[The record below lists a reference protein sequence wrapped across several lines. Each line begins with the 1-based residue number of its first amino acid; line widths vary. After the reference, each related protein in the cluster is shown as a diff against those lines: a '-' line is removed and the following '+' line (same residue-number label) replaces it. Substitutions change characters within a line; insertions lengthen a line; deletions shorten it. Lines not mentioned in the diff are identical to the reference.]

1 MTEREQVF
9 YPSVPKIGEK
19 CAVFGICGS
28 NSLEISRL
36 TAKGLFSLQHRG
48 QESSGITTS
57 DGENIYSHK
66 KLGLV
71 SQVYD
76 EESLNSL
83 VGNLSIGHNRYAT
96 YSRGFGADHLQPVI
110 DQSRRFTLAHNGNLP
125 DTAKIE
131 TFLNEHGIKTNQFN
145 DTEMMHAAISYY
157 MEKGSSLDAAIM
169 EAVPLFSG
177 AFSLLAM
184 DKQKIVA
191 LRDKNGIRPFSIGSL
206 DNGYV
211 FSSETCALDT
221 VGARFIRSVNPG
233 EMVVADENGLLSVE
247 FGQGEQKLD
256 IFEFVYFS
264 RPDSV
269 LLGKLVYSVRKNFG
283 KILAEEH
290 PIKGDIVIPVPDS
303 GTPAAIGYSQT
314 SGIPFEEGLIKNRYI
329 GRTFITPGANKR
341 SEDVALKL
349 NPLPQV
355 LSNKRVIVVDD
366 SIVRGT
372 TSKKLVALLRD
383 AGAREVHLVITC
395 PPIKFPDYYGIDT
408 PNQKD
413 LIGANKSVDEIRQF
427 ISADSLSFL
436 SLEGTIKATGLP
448 KDVFSTS
455 CFTGEYPIDI
465 GKRKQEITY

>member
-1 MTEREQVF
+1 MTEREQS
-9 YPSVPKIGEK
+9 PHLSAPKTGEK
-19 CAVFGICGS
+19 CAVFGIYS
-28 NSLEISRL
+28 NSLDNSHI

-57 DGENIYSHK
+57 DGENIYSHRK
-66 KLGLV
+66 TGLV

-83 VGNLSIGHNRYAT
+83 VGNIAIGHNRYAT
-96 YSRGFGADHLQPVI
+96 YSRRGGQEHLQPVI
-110 DQSRRFTLAHNGNLP
+110 DEDRTFTLAHNGNLP

-131 TFLNEHGIKTNQFN
+131 AFLDEKGVQTDTLN
-145 DTEMMHAAISYY
+145 DTEMMHAAILYY
-157 MEKGSSLDAAIM
+157 VKKGASLDDAILD
-169 EAVPLFSG
+169 AVPLFTG

-184 DKQKIVA
+184 DKEKIVA
-191 LRDKNGIRPFSIGSL
+191 IRDKNGIRPFSIGSL
-206 DNGYV
+206 NGGYV

-221 VGARFIRSVNPG
+221 VGARFVRAVNPG
-233 EMVVADENGLLSVE
+233 EMVVANENGLLSVE
-247 FGQGEQKLD
+247 FGQADQKLD

-264 RPDSV
+264 RPDSI
-269 LLGKLVYSVRKNFG
+269 LMGKSVYQARKNFG

-303 GTPAAIGYSQT
+303 GVPAANGYSQV

-329 GRTFITPGANKR
+329 GRTFITPGQDKR

-349 NPLPQV
+349 NPLPDV
-355 LSNKRVIVVDD
+355 LHNKRVIVVDD

-372 TSKKLVALLRD
+372 TSKRLVKRIRD
-383 AGAREVHLVITC
+383 AGAREVHLVITS
-395 PPIKFPDYYGIDT
+395 PPVKFPDFYGIDT
-408 PNQKD
+408 PSQRE
-413 LIGANKSVDEIRQF
+413 LIGANKTIEEMRRF

-436 SLEGTIKATGLP
+436 SIEGMIKATGLP
-448 KDVFSTS
+448 GEVFSTS

-465 GKRKQEITY
+465 GKRRKEISY

>member
-9 YPSVPKIGEK
+9 RPPAPKTGEK
-19 CAVFGICGS
+19 CAVFGIYS
-28 NSLEISRL
+28 SSLNNSHI

-57 DGENIYSHK
+57 DGENIYSHRK
-66 KLGLV
+66 TGLV

-83 VGNLSIGHNRYAT
+83 VGNIAIGHNRYAT
-96 YSRGFGADHLQPVI
+96 YSRRSAQDHLQPVI
-110 DQSRRFTLAHNGNLP
+110 DETKSFTLAHNGNLP
-125 DTAKIE
+125 DTSKIE
-131 TFLNEHGIKTNQFN
+131 SFLDERGVKTESLN
-145 DTEMMHAAISYY
+145 DTEMMHAAILYY
-157 MEKGSSLDAAIM
+157 VKKGASLDDAIM
-169 EAVPLFSG
+169 DATPLFIG

-184 DKQKIVA
+184 DREKIVA
-191 LRDKNGIRPFSIGSL
+191 IRDKNGIRPFSIGSL
-206 DNGYV
+206 DGGYV

-233 EMVVADENGLLSVE
+233 EMIIANENGLLSQE
-247 FGQGEQKLD
+247 FAKNDQKLD

-269 LLGKLVYSVRKNFG
+269 LMGQSVYGVRRNFG

-303 GTPAAIGYSQT
+303 GVPAAIGYSQV

-349 NPLPQV
+349 NPLPDV
-355 LSNKRVIVVDD
+355 LRGMRVIVVDD

-372 TSKKLVALLRD
+372 TSKRLVKRIRD
-383 AGAREVHLVITC
+383 AGAREVHLVITS
-395 PPIKFPDYYGIDT
+395 PPVKFPDFYGIDT
-408 PNQKD
+408 PSQKE
-413 LIGANKSVDEIRQF
+413 LIGSNNTIEEIRRF

-436 SLEGTIKATGLP
+436 SLEGTIEATGLP
-448 KDVFSTS
+448 KEVFSTS

-465 GKRKQEITY
+465 GKRKKEISY

>member
-1 MTEREQVF
+1 MTEKEQGFCPPV
-9 YPSVPKIGEK
+9 SETGEK
-19 CAVFGICGS
+19 CAVFGIYGS
-28 NSLEISRL
+28 NSLETSRL

-57 DGENIYSHK
+57 DGENIYSHRK
-66 KLGLV
+66 TGLV

-83 VGNLSIGHNRYAT
+83 VGHIASGHNRYAT
-96 YSRGFGADHLQPVI
+96 YSRKDVQGHPQPVI
-110 DQSRRFTLAHNGNLP
+110 DDAKSFTLSHNGNLP
-125 DTAKIE
+125 DTGKIE
-131 TFLNEHGIKTNQFN
+131 SFLDEHGIKTESLN
-145 DTEMMHAAISYY
+145 DTEMMHAAILYY
-157 MEKGSSLDAAIM
+157 VEKGASLDDAIM
-169 EAVPLFSG
+169 DAVPLFTG

-184 DKQKIVA
+184 DRRKIVA
-191 LRDKNGIRPFSIGSL
+191 IRDRNGIRPFSIGSL
-206 DNGYV
+206 DGGYV

-221 VGARFIRSVNPG
+221 VGARFIRDVAPG
-233 EMVVADENGLLSVE
+233 EMVVANENGLLSVE

-269 LLGKLVYSVRKNFG
+269 LMGERVYSARKNFG
-283 KILAEEH
+283 KILAEEY

-303 GTPAAIGYSQT
+303 GVPAAIGYSQA

-329 GRTFITPGANKR
+329 GRTFITPGQDKR

-349 NPLPQV
+349 NPLPDV
-355 LSNKRVIVVDD
+355 LRGKRVIVVDD

-372 TSKKLVALLRD
+372 TSKRLVKRIRD
-383 AGAREVHLVITC
+383 AGAREVHLVITS
-395 PPIKFPDYYGIDT
+395 PPVKFPDFYGIDT
-408 PNQKD
+408 PNQSK
-413 LIGANKSVDEIRQF
+413 LIGANRSVDEIRRF

-436 SLEGTIKATGLP
+436 SLEGMIKATGLP
-448 KDVFSTS
+448 REVFSTS

-465 GKRKQEITY
+465 GKRKKEIKG

>member
-1 MTEREQVF
+1 
-9 YPSVPKIGEK
+9 
-19 CAVFGICGS
+19 
-28 NSLEISRL
+28 
-36 TAKGLFSLQHRG
+36 
-48 QESSGITTS
+48 
-57 DGENIYSHK
+57 
-66 KLGLV
+66 
-71 SQVYD
+71 
-76 EESLNSL
+76 
-83 VGNLSIGHNRYAT
+83 
-96 YSRGFGADHLQPVI
+96 
-110 DQSRRFTLAHNGNLP
+110 
-125 DTAKIE
+125 
-131 TFLNEHGIKTNQFN
+131 
-145 DTEMMHAAISYY
+145 
-157 MEKGSSLDAAIM
+157 
-169 EAVPLFSG
+169 
-177 AFSLLAM
+177 
-184 DKQKIVA
+184 
-191 LRDKNGIRPFSIGSL
+191 
-206 DNGYV
+206 
-211 FSSETCALDT
+211 

-372 TSKKLVALLRD
+372 TSKKLVTLLRD